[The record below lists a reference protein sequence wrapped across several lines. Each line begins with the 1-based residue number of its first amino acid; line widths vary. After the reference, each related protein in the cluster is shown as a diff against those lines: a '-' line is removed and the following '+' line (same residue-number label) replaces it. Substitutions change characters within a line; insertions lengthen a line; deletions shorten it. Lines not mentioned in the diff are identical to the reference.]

1 MSACC
6 NCHGITIDEECV
18 GKIIKSVGTAQNICV
33 RTDEDNKEFISFDA
47 IVTFTDGTKA
57 NIHVPKAYP
66 HINNITVDMTR
77 IKQDSY
83 SYPFMSLKTVEI
95 DCGELTTCLTIEPIR
110 QITKAEI
117 EKELGYKIEIVEK

>member
-1 MSACC
+1 MFVCGDL
-6 NCHGITIDEECV
+6 NGIAIDKDCVWKTIE
-18 GKIIKSVGTAQNICV
+18 SVDTARNICV
-33 RTDEDNKEFISFDA
+33 HTDEYNKEFISFDA
-47 IVTFTDGTKA
+47 IVKFTDGTKA

-66 HINNITVDMTR
+66 HINNITVDITR

-95 DCGELTTCLTIEPIR
+95 DCGELTTCLTIEPIK